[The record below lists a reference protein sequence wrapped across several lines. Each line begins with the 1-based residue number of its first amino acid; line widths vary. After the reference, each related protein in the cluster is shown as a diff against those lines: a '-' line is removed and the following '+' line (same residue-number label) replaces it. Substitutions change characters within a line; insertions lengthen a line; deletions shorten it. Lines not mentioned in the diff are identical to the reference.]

1 MKEIG
6 RLITAMVT
14 PFDAQGNV
22 DYKQARKLARALLD
36 SGSDGLVLAGTTG
49 ESPTL
54 TNEEKL
60 ELFAEVKD
68 ECGKK
73 ASIIAAVGNNDT
85 ADTVYLARESVG
97 TGVDAFLVV
106 VPYYN
111 RPTQEGMYQHF
122 KAVADVS
129 DLPVILYNVPGR
141 TVANLEADTVIR
153 LSQIKNVIGVKEA
166 SGNLEQISRII
177 SGTGK
182 DFTVWSGN
190 DGDTLA
196 IMALGG
202 YGAISVTSH
211 IVGNQVKQMMEYHL
225 KGKSAEAAKIH
236 NNMLQINKAM
246 FVVANPMPVKYALN
260 YLGFNV
266 GLPRLPLT
274 EPDDKSKAFIQNVL
288 ESYKI
293 DLPVKK

>member
-14 PFDAQGNV
+14 PLDAQGNV

-60 ELFAEVKD
+60 ELFTEVKD

-211 IVGNQVKQMMEYHL
+211 IVGNQVKQMMEYQL

-274 EPDDKSKAFIQNVL
+274 EPDEKSKAFIQNVL